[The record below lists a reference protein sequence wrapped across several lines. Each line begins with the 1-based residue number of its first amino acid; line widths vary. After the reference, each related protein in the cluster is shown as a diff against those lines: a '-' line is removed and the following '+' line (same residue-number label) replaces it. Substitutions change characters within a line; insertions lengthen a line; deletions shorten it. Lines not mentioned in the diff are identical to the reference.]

1 MRENSCAFSGHRLLG
16 SDFDGELLERI
27 IFRLIKRGFNTF
39 YCGMAMGFDLFA
51 GETVVK
57 LREQYGDEVRLIACI
72 PHPCQSEK
80 FSYGDKV
87 RYAALLSQC
96 NEKIIFSDRY
106 VPGCMHARDRY
117 MVDNSSAIVCYLRKT
132 RGGTYYTVNYARM
145 SGLNVIEI

>member
-57 LREQYGDEVRLIACI
+57 LREQYGAEVRLIACI
-72 PHPCQSEK
+72 PHPYQSEK
-80 FSYGDKV
+80 FSYRDKV

-96 NEKIIFSDRY
+96 DEKIIFSDRY
-106 VPGCMHARDRY
+106 VQGCMHARDRY

>member
-57 LREQYGDEVRLIACI
+57 LREQYGAEVRLIACI

-80 FSYGDKV
+80 FSYRDKV

-96 NEKIIFSDRY
+96 DEKIIFSDRY

-145 SGLNVIEI
+145 SGINVIEI